1 MGRPSCFFSAFP
13 YNGGTH
19 PIVRA
24 GPGRKRHVLIF
35 GKHINRYYL
44 KYAPRLLLGAAAL
57 ILVDYVQLILPELYR
72 MLVNGLNTGSVLYNG
87 VQVPFDMDFLL
98 DRLCLPIV
106 YIIVVMVIGRFLWR
120 VCFFGSA
127 IRVETDIR
135 IRMFDHCKDLS
146 REYYQVNKVG
156 NLMSL
161 FTNDL
166 DTIQECFGDG
176 LLMFFDA
183 LFLGVLAFSKMWRMD
198 ISLTLLTLIPLSILL
213 FVGVFMGKTM
223 MKKWEVRQ
231 QAFSN
236 LSDFAQESFSGYAVV
251 KAFVKELVQLRDFQK
266 LNIEN
271 EDTNVSYTRTS
282 TMMHVFIVML
292 VETVICVILG
302 YGGYLVYQHRFDA
315 GQLVEYIAYFSSVV
329 WPVMA
334 VAMLIEKSARG
345 KASMNRVT
353 ELLEAKVDVLDKPG
367 ATDIENMQG
376 KIEFRDLTFRYPDGE
391 FDALEHVSFTIEP
404 GESVGIVGKTGAGKT
419 TIVDLILRTYN
430 VPDGTLFIDDRDV
443 NGITIRS
450 LRAGCAYVPQ
460 DNFLFSDTIT
470 RNINFAFDEIDGD
483 AVENAAR
490 LADVH
495 GNIAAFKEGYE
506 TILGERGVTV
516 SGGQKQRISIARAL
530 MKNAPILILDD
541 SVSAVDTDTEKVIL
555 ENLRRTRKGKTTILI
570 AHRITTIQ
578 TLDKIVFVEDGRIIA
593 VGSHEELLA
602 TCPAYERMVELQRL
616 EDESRE

>member
-1 MGRPSCFFSAFP
+1 M
-13 YNGGTH
+13 
-19 PIVRA
+19 
-24 GPGRKRHVLIF
+24 IF
-35 GKHINRYYL
+35 GKHINKYYL
-44 KYAPRLLLGAAAL
+44 KYAPMLLLGAIAL
-57 ILVDYVQLILPELYR
+57 ILVDYVQLIIPELYR
-72 MLVNGLNTGSVLYNG
+72 MLINGLNEGHVLYKG
-87 VQVPFDMDFLL
+87 ADVPFNLSFLL
-98 DRLCLPIV
+98 DRICLPV
-106 YIIVVMVIGRFLWR
+106 IVVICVMVVGRFLWR

-127 IRVETDIR
+127 IRVETNLR
-135 IRMFDHCKDLS
+135 IQMFDHCKDLS

-183 LFLGVLAFSKMWRMD
+183 LFLGVLAFIKMWRMD
-198 ISLTLLTLIPLSILL
+198 VGLTLLTLIPLGLL
-213 FVGVFMGKTM
+213 LLIGTVMGKTM

-251 KAFVKELVQLRDFQK
+251 KAFVKELKQLLSFRK

-271 EDTNVSYTRTS
+271 EETNVSYTRVS
-282 TMMHVFIVML
+282 TLMHVCIVML

-302 YGGYLVYQHRFDA
+302 YGGYLVYKKQFNA

-334 VAMLIEKSARG
+334 VSMLIEKSARG
-345 KASMNRVT
+345 KASMNRIS
-353 ELLEAKVDVLDKPG
+353 ELLEAEIVVHDAPG
-367 ATDIENMQG
+367 VRDLPEIKG

-391 FDALEHVSFTIEP
+391 FNALEHVSFTIEP
-404 GESVGIVGKTGAGKT
+404 GESVGLIGKTGAGKT

-430 VPDGTLFIDDRDV
+430 VPKGTLLIDDNDV
-443 NGITIRS
+443 NDISIRS
-450 LRAGCAYVPQ
+450 VRDGCAYVPQ
-460 DNFLFSDTIT
+460 DNFLFSDTIAN
-470 RNINFAFDEIDGD
+470 NINFAYDELDEQ
-483 AVENAAR
+483 AVEQAAV
-490 LADVH
+490 LSDVH
-495 GNIAAFKEGYE
+495 DNIAEFRDGYK

-555 ENLRRTRKGKTTILI
+555 KNLRENRAGKTTILI
-570 AHRITTIQ
+570 AHRISTVRD
-578 TLDKIVFVEDGRIIA
+578 LDKLIFVEDGRVIA
-593 VGSHEELLA
+593 VGSHDVLIE
-602 TCPAYERMVELQRL
+602 TCPAYARMVELQRL
-616 EDESRE
+616 EEAANA